1 MARSG
6 QQQTA
11 DRRTTQRTSQRSSNQ
26 RGGNGRNGRRRPLDN
41 DGIIP
46 VLARAVREVENAV
59 ERRSAMPGVRTK
71 FQVVALLAR
80 EERIRVKG
88 DTELTEAQ
96 RNEQLKRLDG
106 IATILAKT
114 AARDSTL
121 FTLLAEDAVIS
132 DAAKELRKEMVA
144 AAGLEAE
151 VEEVEEVDETAVAAT
166 TERRVVPQSVISRQ
180 LANPFLAPDFSASDR
195 KPLTHRL
202 ATWEL
207 LGPLFRSFEFAGA
220 GATSCMALP
229 GAGLAAGR
237 RRPRADAPPGAAGRV
252 RPSGSPHLP
261 ARRRAGP
268 RQDRAVAA
276 GRRGRRRVPA
286 AGRRPQ
292 RREDE
297 LDPRG
302 RHLDAAPRRRP

>member
-11 DRRTTQRTSQRSSNQ
+11 NRRTSQRGSQRSSNQ
-26 RGGNGRNGRRRPLDN
+26 RGSNQRNGRRRQLDN

-88 DTELTEAQ
+88 DTELTDAQ

-151 VEEVEEVDETAVAAT
+151 AEEVVEVDESAATTT
-166 TERRVVPQSVISRQ
+166 TERRVVPQSVVSRQ
-180 LANPFLAPDFSASDR
+180 LANPFLEPDFSAAPAPR
-195 KPLTHRL
+195 RPGQL
-202 ATWEL
+202 ASWEL
-207 LGPLFRSFEFAGA
+207 LQPLLRSFESASDGSP
-220 GATSCMALP
+220 SCMTRTSSFRTRCSRSHAT
-229 GAGLAAGR
+229 
-237 RRPRADAPPGAAGRV
+237 
-252 RPSGSPHLP
+252 
-261 ARRRAGP
+261 
-268 RQDRAVAA
+268 
-276 GRRGRRRVPA
+276 
-286 AGRRPQ
+286 
-292 RREDE
+292 
-297 LDPRG
+297 
-302 RHLDAAPRRRP
+302 